1 MSKRHKSVKSS
12 EKQRTGCART
22 RKRAPAGTD
31 LAAAIHA
38 LVADV
43 SDEEWKKLPPNL
55 ASRVDELLYDRDK

>member
-1 MSKRHKSVKSS
+1 
-12 EKQRTGCART
+12 
-22 RKRAPAGTD
+22 